1 MLFYTAMQ
9 ITRWPLFPQHIDIY
23 YHLLTAWGFI
33 KAGGY
38 TNWDFWQYAPIGRP
52 HIYPPLFH
60 ILLAALMKAGI
71 DKIILAKAFNAV
83 LPVGFLFVI
92 WLFLKKNFSP
102 RMALLSLITISSS
115 FSFFASLTN
124 RMPST
129 MAMILGIIALG
140 QFLRKK
146 TLFAILL
153 LTLCFYTHIGTAWF
167 ILLTLVSYSFFI
179 REERACGFFIF
190 VATLVLSLPILMQ
203 QFVSLKLISFLP
215 LKEKY
220 LWEFKT
226 IDYILA
232 AMGFI
237 LALQKGKKHLLFI
250 SFFIAAF
257 IYIGYPSRLFSQEG
271 YLPIALLSAVSLDGL
286 CENFVKRKYFEIA
299 AVFLV
304 AFILI
309 FSPTLAIG
317 AIEAGGPLYRVY
329 FFDSCLMNMLF
340 PAPNERM
347 ISKTIWFHDYYSY
360 ALKIIEENSLP
371 DDIIYSTDHN
381 VGVCLAVVSGRA
393 TANYLLPETRSP
405 GYADPFA
412 CSKIIV
418 IVKYHNPEWMKKLA
432 DKHRLILIGENEILK
447 IYKNPSATA
456 KMKIR
461 KAVIPFDIY

>member
-1 MLFYTAMQ
+1 MQ

-71 DKIILAKAFNAV
+71 DKIILAKAFNTV
-83 LPVGFLFVI
+83 LPVGFFFVI

-102 RMALLSLITISSS
+102 RLALLSLITLSSS

-140 QFLRKK
+140 QFLRKR
-146 TLFAILL
+146 TLFAALS

-167 ILLTLVSYSFFI
+167 ILLTLVIYSFFI
-179 REERACGFFIF
+179 REEKARGFFIF
-190 VATLVLSLPILMQ
+190 VITLVLSLPILMQ

-257 IYIGYPSRLFSQEG
+257 IYIAYPSRLFSSEG
-271 YLPIALLSAVSLDGL
+271 YLPIALLSAASLDGL
-286 CENFVKRKYFEIA
+286 CENFVKRKDFKIA
-299 AVFLV
+299 AVFLI

-317 AIEAGGPLYRVY
+317 AIETGGPLYRVY

-371 DDIIYSTDHN
+371 DDIIYSTDDN
-381 VGVCLAVVSGRA
+381 VGVCLAAVSGRA

-405 GYADPFA
+405 GHADPFA
-412 CSKIIV
+412 CSKIIA
-418 IVKYHNPEWMKKLA
+418 IVKYHNPEWIKKLA
-432 DKHRLILIGENEILK
+432 DKYRLILIGENEILK

-461 KAVIPFDIY
+461 KAVLSI

>member
-1 MLFYTAMQ
+1 MLFYAAMQ
-9 ITRWPLFPQHIDIY
+9 ITRWTLFPQHIDIY

-33 KAGGY
+33 NAGGY
-38 TNWDFWQYAPIGRP
+38 TNWDFWQCAPIGRP

-71 DKIILAKAFNAV
+71 DKIILAKAFNTF

-92 WLFLKKNFSP
+92 WLFLKKNFST
-102 RMALLSLITISSS
+102 RLALLSLITISSS

-124 RMPST
+124 HMPST

-146 TLFAILL
+146 TLFAALL
-153 LTLCFYTHIGTAWF
+153 LALCFYTHIGTAWF

-179 REERACGFFIF
+179 REERARGFFIF
-190 VATLVLSLPILMQ
+190 VTTLVLSLPILIQ
-203 QFVSLKLISFLP
+203 QFVSLKLISFSP

-232 AMGFI
+232 AAGFI
-237 LALQKGKKHLLFI
+237 FALQKGKKYLLFI

-257 IYIGYPSRLFSQEG
+257 IYAAYPSRLFSSEG

-299 AVFLV
+299 AVFLI

-317 AIEAGGPLYRVY
+317 AIETGDPLYRVY

-347 ISKTIWFHDYYSY
+347 ISKTVWFHDYYSH
-360 ALKIIEENSLP
+360 AVKIIEENSLP
-371 DDIIYSTDHN
+371 DDIIYSADNN
-381 VGVCLAVVSGRA
+381 VGVCLAAVSGRA

-405 GYADPFA
+405 GHADPFA

-418 IVKYHNPEWMKKLA
+418 IVKYHNPEWIKKLA
-432 DKHRLILIGENEILK
+432 DKYRLILIGENEILK

-456 KMKIR
+456 KMQIR
-461 KAVIPFDIY
+461 KAAIPFDIY